1 MFQIVIQIGEELDGM
16 VVIRNGDNRQ
26 GVCPSKFLQ
35 EVWRRH
41 HLEKIKFE
49 GRTFYPP
56 RQSSSSQFNS
66 TPLDNVRGQF
76 SDNNRNKIEQRLN
89 NGQTKADFLMNK
101 MYCQAE
107 CHSNVNST
115 ATQVLGRNKLVS
127 YPQAKCD
134 QINTAP
140 DVVKSSMSSDILY
153 NIDLYNEKEGNR
165 ENMNIFT
172 MNDPTTP
179 DVLWFIEN
187 TVDVDNQKIIR
198 RRSLA
203 QNLIPISSSTR
214 PLGLPSSCS
223 PSQYRRRFSRFRY
236 RNIKNI
242 TSLSRPLLIGWDIFL

>member
-1 MFQIVIQIGEELDGM
+1 M

-35 EVWRRH
+35 EVWQRH
-41 HLEKIKFE
+41 HLEKIQFE

-56 RQSSSSQFNS
+56 RQPSQFNS

-76 SDNNRNKIEQRLN
+76 SDNNRNITEQMLDS
-89 NGQTKADFLMNK
+89 GQTKADFLMNK

-107 CHSNVNST
+107 CHSNVNSI
-115 ATQVLGRNKLVS
+115 ATQPVSRSKLVS

-134 QINTAP
+134 PLTAAP
-140 DVVKSSMSSDILY
+140 DIVRSSMSSDLLY
-153 NIDLYNEKEGNR
+153 NIDLYTEKEGNR
-165 ENMNIFT
+165 ENLNIFT

-187 TVDVDNQKIIR
+187 TVDIDNQKIIR

-214 PLGLPSSCS
+214 PLGLPSACS
-223 PSQYRRRFSRFRY
+223 PSQCRRRFSRFRY